1 MEYILRFP
9 EMDVP
14 VVNVLSSLPQ
24 LTTSTGEKLSPEY
37 LSCI

>member
-9 EMDVP
+9 EMVAP

-24 LTTSTGEKLSPEY
+24 LMTSTGEKLSPEY

>member
-1 MEYILRFP
+1 
-9 EMDVP
+9 

-24 LTTSTGEKLSPEY
+24 LTTSTGEKFSPEY